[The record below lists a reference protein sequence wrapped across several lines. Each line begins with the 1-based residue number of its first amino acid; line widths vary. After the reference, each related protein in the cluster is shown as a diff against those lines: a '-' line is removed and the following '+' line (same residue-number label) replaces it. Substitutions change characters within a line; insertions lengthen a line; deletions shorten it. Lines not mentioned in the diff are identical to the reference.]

1 MFGTMTA
8 GETAAMTEPRIAASS
23 SEMSSSF
30 GASNIIPAISK
41 QAGTKHIKIAGRPTF
56 FKSSRFNDNPAR
68 IKIMI
73 RAILRRSADTD
84 KMEASIRSSA

>member
-8 GETAAMTEPRIAASS
+8 GETAAMTELRIAASS
-23 SEMSSSF
+23 SEMPSSF

-56 FKSSRFNDNPAR
+56 LNHPDS
-68 IKIMI
+68 MT
-73 RAILRRSADTD
+73 ILPGL
-84 KMEASIRSSA
+84 K